1 MRAIGWADRSG
12 AGLGTQGF
20 GVPPATPRPASGRKD
35 CRWRSVGLAA
45 TLGCWVPEELPP
57 RLQGWGKVE
66 RGGQTDGVGGSF
78 QEGFAPWRM
87 PPARGRAQ
95 LEGALVRFCSWSSC
109 QGHIPQGAFTE
120 SGEVSEVRRKPPS
133 SPPLEGGGLSAAPR
147 VFSEE
152 ALHIQACV
160 AHARPHLHTHTCTHH
175 LSE

>member
-1 MRAIGWADRSG
+1 MKAIGWADGSG

-35 CRWRSVGLAA
+35 CRWCSVGLAA

-109 QGHIPQGAFTE
+109 
-120 SGEVSEVRRKPPS
+120 
-133 SPPLEGGGLSAAPR
+133 
-147 VFSEE
+147 
-152 ALHIQACV
+152 
-160 AHARPHLHTHTCTHH
+160 
-175 LSE
+175 